1 MFLITIIKRSGLIYI
16 YNMVDN
22 IMPDLGNGYIT
33 TEVLRE
39 ILEELDDNLTAE
51 DLDNMIEEIDADGSG
66 TVDWDGKRNAKI
78 FPVYYLFI

>member
-1 MFLITIIKRSGLIYI
+1 ME
-16 YNMVDN
+16 DN
-22 IMPDLGNGYIT
+22 ILPHLGNGYIT

-66 TVDWDGKRNAKI
+66 TVDWDGKRNDKI
-78 FPVYYLFI
+78 FLVYFLFMKFFSFRIP